1 MKSCLLFIALFAHT
15 MIKAQKP
22 DYIYASNIKTVKM
35 YMYGNPLAYPIIS
48 LNSGERLELHFDD
61 MDANVKSYSYTYQ
74 LCTADWQPA
83 LMSQFDYIKGFSQQR
98 INTYRMSAIAYT
110 RYTHYMAILPE
121 SNCAPSRAG
130 NYLVKVFLNGD
141 TSKLAFTRRLLVLNE
156 QAVIAAQIQR
166 PFNGQYFNTH
176 QKVNFII
183 NTSKLNIV
191 NAMQQVKVY
200 ILQNNRWDNAIH
212 NIKPTFIRP
221 KDIEYNTE
229 QDCLFP
235 AGKEWRWLDLRSF
248 RLQSDRVQK
257 ADYSNT
263 ATNIVVVPDKDRSAQ
278 RFVFFKD
285 NNGKYFTETTET
297 INPFWEAD
305 YATVNFTFVPPGN
318 VPYPDKDVYLF
329 GELSNY
335 GMDES
340 SKMKFNE
347 ATGNY
352 ETSLFLKQGYYDY
365 SYITTNQNDRYPT
378 ASFQFTEG
386 NYWEAE
392 NNYTILVYFQG
403 LGDRADQLVG
413 ITRIN
418 SITSRPGN

>member
-1 MKSCLLFIALFAHT
+1 
-15 MIKAQKP
+15 
-22 DYIYASNIKTVKM
+22 
-35 YMYGNPLAYPIIS
+35 MYGNPLAYPIIS
-48 LNSGERLELHFDD
+48 LNSADRLELHFDD
-61 MDANVKSYSYTYQ
+61 TDANVKSYSYTYQ

-83 LMSQFDYIKGFSQQR
+83 LMSQLDYIKGYSQQR
-98 INTYRMSAIAYT
+98 INTYRMSSIAYT
-110 RYTHYMAILPE
+110 KYTHYMAILPE
-121 SNCAPSRAG
+121 NSCAPKRAG

-141 TSKLAFTRRLLVLNE
+141 TSKLAFTRRLLVLSE
-156 QAVIAAQIQR
+156 QATIAAQIQR
-166 PFNGQYFNTH
+166 PFNGQFFSTH

-200 ILQNNRWDNAIH
+200 ILQNNRWDNAVH
-212 NIKPTFIRP
+212 NIKPTFIRT

-248 RLQSDRVQK
+248 RLQSDRVGRAEYGK
-257 ADYSNT
+257 T
-263 ATNIVVVPDKDRSAQ
+263 FTNIMVVPDKDRSAQ
-278 RFVFFKD
+278 GYVFFKD
-285 NNGKYFTETTET
+285 NNGKFFNETAES

-305 YATVNFTFVPPGN
+305 YATVNFSFVPPGN
-318 VPYPDKDVYLF
+318 IPFSDKDVYLF

-340 SKMKFNE
+340 ARMKFNE
-347 ATGNY
+347 ASGNY

-365 SYITTNQNDRYPT
+365 SYITTKQNDPKT
-378 ASFQFTEG
+378 VASFQFTEG

-418 SITSRPGN
+418 SITSRPGY